1 MLRFVGAQGLLG
13 NPSDEDVGSFGSK
26 FVGWFTRT
34 FMALRHRDELHQI
47 ALLNESRDVEWV
59 GIRTLQMRKGH
70 PVLIEESAPT
80 DQGAVAPRESRSRD
94 GQETKSPAISR
105 QTEFEVIEGAFRK
118 ADRGAERM
126 ASEHWDPTRLRERIA
141 AWLQSPWQWR
151 DGYKCV
157 FASGLTLPFVLAW
170 IIRLTLVHANPARGP
185 YMEPGNVGPML
196 VFVWIQ
202 AAGHIAVIAAGLL
215 FQRRERMPWLVHFAV
230 QFWFVCFALTLY
242 AIGPYTSA
250 FAMLLLIFPLLGFI
264 VFGIRRVAYGL
275 ATFAALL
282 VATTVA
288 ERLDVIPY
296 APLFVSATLVDGRP
310 YTSWIVSLGWIP
322 LLGSG
327 WILVVFAYVVRQWRD
342 REERLKELSDT
353 DYLTNVRNRR
363 SFMESAEI
371 EFYRARRY
379 GKSLAVVMI
388 DVDHFKRVNDDHG
401 HGIGDQ
407 ILQLVAKILAA
418 EVRRH
423 DVIARYGGEEFAFLL
438 TETNREQARVMAERC
453 RERIEAAQLVVKR
466 SVVRVTASA
475 GIAAYPRE
483 GVSRIEQLIDL
494 ADGALYRAKESGRNR
509 VSIAA

>member
-1 MLRFVGAQGLLG
+1 M
-13 NPSDEDVGSFGSK
+13 E
-26 FVGWFTRT
+26 
-34 FMALRHRDELHQI
+34 
-47 ALLNESRDVEWV
+47 
-59 GIRTLQMRKGH
+59 
-70 PVLIEESAPT
+70 
-80 DQGAVAPRESRSRD
+80 
-94 GQETKSPAISR
+94 
-105 QTEFEVIEGAFRK
+105 
-118 ADRGAERM
+118 ADRGAEPM
-126 ASEHWDPTRLRERIA
+126 ASERWRLTRLRERIA
-141 AWLQSPWQWR
+141 ARLHSPWQWR

-157 FASGLTLPFVLAW
+157 FASGLTLPFVVAW
-170 IIRLTLVHANPARGP
+170 IIRLTLVHANPASGP
-185 YMEPGNVGPML
+185 YMEPEHVGPML
-196 VFVWIQ
+196 VFVWLQ

-215 FQRRERMPWLVHFAV
+215 RRHLERRTWLIHFTV

-264 VFGIRRVAYGL
+264 IFGTRRVAYGI

-288 ERLDVIPY
+288 ERFDVIPY

-310 YTSWIVSLGWIP
+310 YTSWILSLGGIP

-327 WILVVFAYVVRQWRD
+327 FILAVFAYVVHQWRD

-363 SFMESAEI
+363 SFMESAET
-371 EFYRARRY
+371 EFCRARRY
-379 GKSLAVVMI
+379 GKPLAIVMI
-388 DVDHFKRVNDDHG
+388 DVDHFKHVNDDHG
-401 HGIGDQ
+401 HGTGDR

-438 TETNREQARVMAERC
+438 AETNQEQARIMAERC
-453 RERIEAAQLVVKR
+453 RERIEAAQLLVKGT
-466 SVVRVTASA
+466 VVRVTASA
-475 GIAAYPRE
+475 GIAAYPHE
-483 GVSRIEQLIDL
+483 GVTRIEQLIDL
-494 ADGALYRAKESGRNR
+494 ADGALYRAKGSGRNR